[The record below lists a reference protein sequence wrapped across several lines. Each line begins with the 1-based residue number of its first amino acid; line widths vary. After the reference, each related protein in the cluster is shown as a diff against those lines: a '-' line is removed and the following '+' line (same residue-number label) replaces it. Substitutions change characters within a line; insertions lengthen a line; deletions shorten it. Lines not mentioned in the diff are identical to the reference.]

1 MSLRGVPD
9 EAISLHGQGIASQ
22 SLAMTRSGKW
32 GTYSVYDPKH
42 HEFYTSLTAPS
53 LYLISSGARNQPV
66 SRH

>member
-32 GTYSVYDPKH
+32 GSYSGYDPN
-42 HEFYTSLTAPS
+42 TDSTDLLCGTTGMA
-53 LYLISSGARNQPV
+53 ISKNQEIAE
-66 SRH
+66 